1 MTVDLSLWEIQLAL
15 VSHKCG
21 SYHFYCDF
29 ISLGLYSDYDLGRIF
44 QILMNVKFLGVVRK
58 FVSIGK
64 EGSNV
69 IVSMVIKRTHMIL
82 LDAGKN
88 GIHYS
93 WYAVYEI
100 VRIS

>member
-1 MTVDLSLWEIQLAL
+1 MWLRSDLLQCKSII
-15 VSHKCG
+15 
-21 SYHFYCDF
+21 
-29 ISLGLYSDYDLGRIF
+29 ISSGLHSDYDLGRIF

-69 IVSMVIKRTHMIL
+69 TVSMVIRRTHTIL

-93 WYAVYEI
+93 WYAVYETSYNLCVGI
-100 VRIS
+100 L

>member
-1 MTVDLSLWEIQLAL
+1 M
-15 VSHKCG
+15 
-21 SYHFYCDF
+21 
-29 ISLGLYSDYDLGRIF
+29 YSDYDLGRIF

-69 IVSMVIKRTHMIL
+69 TVSMVIRRTHTIL

-88 GIHYS
+88 GIHYL
-93 WYAVYEI
+93 WYEVCEI
-100 VRIS
+100 IRTASYNKLVRIL

>member
-1 MTVDLSLWEIQLAL
+1 MAQII
-15 VSHKCG
+15 
-21 SYHFYCDF
+21 F
-29 ISLGLYSDYDLGRIF
+29 IAVIISSGLHSDYDLGRIF

-69 IVSMVIKRTHMIL
+69 TVSMVIRRTHMIL

-88 GIHYS
+88 QS
-93 WYAVYEI
+93 WYEIYENYI
-100 VRIS
+100 ASFNYLVGML

>member
-1 MTVDLSLWEIQLAL
+1 
-15 VSHKCG
+15 
-21 SYHFYCDF
+21 
-29 ISLGLYSDYDLGRIF
+29 
-44 QILMNVKFLGVVRK
+44 MNVKFLGVVRK

-88 GIHYS
+88 GINYS
-93 WYAVYEI
+93 WYEVCEI
-100 VRIS
+100 KTTCVFEYHKNKKEI